1 MLYFLLLL
9 AAGFG
14 LIWLFEW
21 YWDRIFFNIQGRD
34 ALILIAIVLGEIW
47 IIIQLD
53 KKIGDAKDERYPT
66 ISLII
71 YTLGLIFLL
80 GYIGF
85 FLEIL

>member
-21 YWDRIFFNIQGRD
+21 CWDRIFLNIQGRD

-47 IIIQLD
+47 IIIQLG